1 MLSATE
7 QRCTCWSSFRSH
19 FDLTDPYFICE
30 WCDAAGDRE
39 LDDERQALNE
49 AHADGAL

>member
-7 QRCTCWSSFRSH
+7 QRCTCWSSFRGH
-19 FDLTDPYFICE
+19 FDPADPYFTCD

-49 AHADGAL
+49 AHAEAAQ